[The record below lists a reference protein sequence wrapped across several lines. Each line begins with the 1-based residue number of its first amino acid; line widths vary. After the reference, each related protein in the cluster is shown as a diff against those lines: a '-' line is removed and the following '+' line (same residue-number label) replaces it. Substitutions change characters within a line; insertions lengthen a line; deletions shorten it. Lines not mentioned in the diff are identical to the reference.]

1 MTAARV
7 SRLTVDRSS
16 PDAAAASHPRSRLKT
31 RSGRRFLVAA
41 AVAAVVSVAFTIWIG
56 FRVGGDHSVTVV
68 DDLGEAIAALIAA
81 GSCGYASRRE
91 AGRMRVAWG
100 LLAASALSWGVGE
113 VIWSYIE
120 VGQGRAVPFPS
131 AADAGYLVAIPL
143 AVAGVLTF
151 PSAPSRVATR
161 AQAILDGAIVALS
174 LIFISWAFG
183 LASVYQ
189 QNNQTLLTQVIGAAY
204 PVGDVIIIAAL
215 LLAMRRATPQ
225 QRGTMA
231 LLLAGLAAA
240 AVADSSFAYLTAS
253 GVYTATGNVTDAG
266 WVIGYFC
273 IALAPFWPAHFA
285 ERVAKE
291 GPADLWQMSV
301 PWLSL
306 FGAGVVAL
314 GLAQRGLGL
323 DQFLTAVGGAVGILL
338 VVSMVL
344 LHRDSLTL
352 LAVRDRA
359 EQQLEQ
365 RTNLLNEVI
374 LHAPLGVVR
383 VGPDYRV
390 LEANPRMGT
399 LLHAPEQIMV
409 GSLVAEFLSPEETVR
424 VLEQFK
430 PLDTGLVDN
439 IEGESPVRRADGSEV
454 WLHWS
459 VTAVRKRSGK
469 LEYYLAMFEDITAK
483 HEAEET
489 AAANLA
495 GLERLNQLKSEFVSM
510 VSHEFRTAL
519 VGIQGFSE
527 LLMDESTGAE
537 EVRSLATD
545 INNDALRLNRMISEM
560 LDLDR
565 MEAGK
570 VRLNPKPVDANAL
583 VSDVVERA
591 RASSSAHAIKLDLD
605 QALPIINADPDR
617 LIQVIS
623 NLVNNAIK
631 YSPDGG
637 EIKVM
642 TTLDDGYVHVAVIDH
657 GVGIAPENISRVFGR
672 YERFESNK
680 TSKVVGTG
688 LGLAIS
694 RQIIELHGGK
704 IWVDSKV
711 GEGSVF
717 QFTVPVPA
725 PIAPDPAVEAAH

>member
-7 SRLTVDRSS
+7 GSLTVERS
-16 PDAAAASHPRSRLKT
+16 DAGNAAAAAPHPRSRLLS
-31 RSGRRFLVAA
+31 RSGRRFVLAFGL
-41 AVAAVVSVAFTIWIG
+41 AAVVSIAFTIWIG

-81 GSCGYASRRE
+81 ASCGYASLR
-91 AGRMRVAWG
+91 ANGRMRVAWG
-100 LLAASALSWGVGE
+100 LLAASALSWSIGE
-113 VIWSYIE
+113 VIWSVIE
-120 VGQGRAVPFPS
+120 VGLDQAVPFPS
-131 AADAGYLVAIPL
+131 AADAGYLPAIPL

-151 PSAPSRVATR
+151 PSAPSRITTR
-161 AQAILDGAIVALS
+161 AQAILDGAIVALA

-183 LASVYQ
+183 LANVYQ
-189 QNNQTLLTQVIGAAY
+189 QNTQSLLAQMIAAAY
-204 PVGDVIIIAAL
+204 PIGDVIIIAAL

-266 WVIGYFC
+266 WVIGYFLL
-273 IALAPFWPAHFA
+273 ALAPFWPAPTVD
-285 ERVAKE
+285 RVEKE

-306 FGAGVVAL
+306 LGVAVVAL
-314 GLAQRGLGL
+314 ALAGRGLGL
-323 DQFLTAVGGAVGILL
+323 DQVLTALGGGLGLLL
-338 VVSMVL
+338 VASMVL
-344 LHRDSLTL
+344 LHRDSLSL
-352 LAVRDRA
+352 LSVRDRA
-359 EQQLEQ
+359 EQLLGQ

-383 VGPDYRV
+383 IGPDYRV
-390 LEANPRMGT
+390 IEANPRMGT

-409 GSLVAEFLSPEETVR
+409 GSLVAEYLSPEEAAR

-430 PLDTGLVDN
+430 PLDTGVVDN
-439 IEGESPVRRADGSEV
+439 VEGDSPARRADGSEV

-459 VTAVRKRSGK
+459 VTAVRSRSGK

-489 AAANLA
+489 SAANLA
-495 GLERLNQLKSEFVSM
+495 SLERLNQLKSEFVSM

-527 LLMDESTGAE
+527 ILTTEANSPED
-537 EVRSLATD
+537 VKSLAGD
-545 INNDALRLNRMISEM
+545 IFSDAQRLNRMINEM

-570 VRLNPKPVDANAL
+570 IRIQPKPVDVNSL
-583 VSDVVERA
+583 VREVVDRA
-591 RASSSAHAIKLDLD
+591 RASSDNHTVRTELDD
-605 QALPIINADPDR
+605 ALPIINADPDR

-623 NLVNNAIK
+623 NLVSNAVK

-637 EIKVM
+637 EVTISTAAENGQVR
-642 TTLDDGYVHVAVIDH
+642 VAVKDQ
-657 GVGIAPENISRVFGR
+657 GVGIPAEFIGRVFGR
-672 YERFESNK
+672 YERFENTK

-704 IWVDSKV
+704 IWVESEV
-711 GEGSVF
+711 GSGSTF
-717 QFTVPVPA
+717 QFTVPVQVGA
-725 PIAPDPAVEAAH
+725 GVAG